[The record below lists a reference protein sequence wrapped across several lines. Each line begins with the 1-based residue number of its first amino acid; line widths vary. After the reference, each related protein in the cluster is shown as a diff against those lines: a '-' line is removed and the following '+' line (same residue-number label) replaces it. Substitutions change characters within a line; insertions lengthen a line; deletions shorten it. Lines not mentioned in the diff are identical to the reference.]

1 MTEATIRTQPP
12 DLLAEVRSQPFPW
25 WAMLVTGVL
34 GTAFGVAVLA
44 WPDISLRIMALL
56 VGIWL
61 FMSGAAWTV
70 GAFIPG
76 RGKSAGEHVLTGIV
90 GIVVLVGGLL
100 CLRDLVTRLTV
111 LALIFAVTWILSGMA
126 EVIAAYRATGVRRAG
141 LLGVGLLSIV
151 AGLIL
156 LFAPGLSLT
165 ALVLLTGI
173 SSIVVGLGE
182 IVLAFYLRRTAH

>member
-1 MTEATIRTQPP
+1 MTEATIRTRPQ
-12 DLLAEVRSQPFPW
+12 DLLADARSQPFPW

-44 WPDISLRIMALL
+44 WPDISLRIMALM

-70 GAFIPG
+70 GAFVPG

-111 LALIFAVTWILSGMA
+111 LALIFAVTWILSGLA
-126 EVIAAYRATGVRRAG
+126 EIIAGYRATGVRRAG

-182 IVLAFYLRRTAH
+182 IVLAFSLRRAAP